1 MGTSHNDK
9 SSLNMLIFLNFFF
22 KKIVEGESVFSFV
35 NLQISLLVQLSI
47 KRILILFAIELG
59 VGPLIKI
66 IPAGEALPP
75 SNALKSDRSR
85 LN

>member
-1 MGTSHNDK
+1 M
-9 SSLNMLIFLNFFF
+9 
-22 KKIVEGESVFSFV
+22 FSFV
-35 NLQISLLVQLSI
+35 NLQISLLVQPSI
-47 KRILILFAIELG
+47 KRILILFANELG